1 MKNRFSVAVRYIS
14 LFFIVAFGVVSIVGS
29 GGSSGHGGDD
39 GDGDL
44 PSMTINQD
52 NIVEIA
58 QSIIDSTL
66 IGEGFVEEFGDLQI
80 PEGACADSG
89 TITSVG
95 SISDPPAVDDTIT
108 VTFNDCQEFG
118 DITDGTITLT
128 IKEVSADF
136 DGTPPYNLK
145 VEIVFNN
152 LSSED
157 IDLGLVATVNGD
169 MTITISNDGAGELRV
184 RIEGNSLTTQWDGE
198 VETLSD
204 LLIELVDNSSTGDFS
219 KDLNGTISSTLLGG
233 SVTFNTTTLFS
244 GNENIGGEPT
254 AGVLHITNSID
265 NSQAL
270 LSAKDDGSGLVIK
283 VDADGD
289 GEYEFEDFISYDNL

>member
-1 MKNRFSVAVRYIS
+1 MKRELSVIIK
-14 LFFIVAFGVVSIVGS
+14 FICLTAIFALGVVSIIGS
-29 GGSSGHGGDD
+29 GGGG
-39 GDGDL
+39 GGGTT
-44 PSMTINQD
+44 PIETGVINQD
-52 NIVEIA
+52 NIVEIT
-58 QSIIDSTL
+58 QGIVDSTL

-80 PEGACADSG
+80 PEGACAYGG

-95 SISDPPAVDDTIT
+95 SIGDPPAVDDTIT
-108 VTFNDCQEFG
+108 VTFNDCQEFS
-118 DITDGTITLT
+118 DITDGTMILT
-128 IKEVSADF
+128 IKEVSTDF

-145 VEIVFNN
+145 VEILFND

-157 IDLGLVATVNGD
+157 IDLELVATVNGD
-169 MTITISNDGAGELRV
+169 MTITISEDDAGELRV
-184 RIEGNSLTTQWDGE
+184 RIQGNSLAQQWDSE
-198 VETLSD
+198 VEELSD
-204 LLIELVDNSSTGDFS
+204 FLIELVDNWITGDFS

-233 SVTFNTTTLFS
+233 SVTFDTTTLFT

-254 AGVLHITNSID
+254 AGVLHVTNSID

-270 LSAKDDGSGLVIK
+270 LTAKDDGSGLEIK